1 MFLSEFSPCF
11 LGIDIGHAL
20 QPSKI
25 LSLFIKRN
33 VPHSPLSSAFFL
45 VRDLIISVFV
55 SSHMDSLDLSSI
67 VNIPPVLDCLPSIV
81 RKFWSSPL
89 VAWKY
94 VKTSG
99 QEFFSYREMGRSVH
113 ADKVQKNMLSGCNC
127 NCFPMFV
134 NCPHGHVISAN
145 LDILSRLVWLNS
157 FLEAQSSAEVH
168 CLTCLLKKLLR
179 KV

>member
-1 MFLSEFSPCF
+1 
-11 LGIDIGHAL
+11 
-20 QPSKI
+20 
-25 LSLFIKRN
+25 
-33 VPHSPLSSAFFL
+33 
-45 VRDLIISVFV
+45 
-55 SSHMDSLDLSSI
+55 MDSLDLSSI
-67 VNIPPVLDCLPSIV
+67 VNVPPELDCFPSIV
-81 RKFWSSPL
+81 RKFWSPPL

-113 ADKVQKNMLSGCNC
+113 ADKVPKKCSLVAIVTVSQCLLIALMVML
-127 NCFPMFV
+127 F
-134 NCPHGHVISAN
+134 
-145 LDILSRLVWLNS
+145 LQILTFSQGLVWLNA